1 MNQLLKNPPKWTF
14 FTQKE
19 SSFLIKTQGKKV
31 AFWASGYLEQIE
43 QIAIQKG
50 LEFNP
55 NTWVDLDLSLTW
67 LWGLD
72 QDHSDE
78 NVAFQYKSNLWATC
92 SFDHLL
98 HQTLCLPLSLQSIA
112 TTQPWPIFFESY
124 FKNSVHSEYSLI
136 TFSDESIP
144 HTIWIMYYRHGILA
158 DAHHIYSTHHTLD
171 QITQA
176 YIHKHIS
183 NKWMDETRN
192 DEFQS
197 SHHILS
203 FQEVIPQI
211 MISNEWIEHSQ
222 NNLSIWSHHESSFLK
237 VTQHK
242 KQLIKVAF
250 LTSACVILLISAF
263 LFSSLGSLAIQYYQ
277 NHWTQNNVQK
287 YIALKESL
295 NKREQLN
302 TELAQYLQ
310 LLQKRTPHALILEKT
325 QNALP
330 PQVWLSSWQV
340 IELKQTLKGQTLNES
355 SLNTFLKNLEAQF
368 ELVQLKTRTQKN
380 NKINFEIEIGRP
392 STQDQL

>member
-1 MNQLLKNPPKWTF
+1 MNQLLKHPPKWTF
-14 FTQKE
+14 LTQKE
-19 SSFLIKTQGKKV
+19 SSFLVKTQGQKV
-31 AFWASGYLEQIE
+31 VFWAQGSQEQIE

-55 NTWVDLDLSLTW
+55 NTWIDLDLSLTW
-67 LWGLD
+67 QWDLAPD
-72 QDHSDE
+72 QSEE
-78 NVAFQYKSNLWATC
+78 NVAFQYKPNLWAIC

-98 HQTLCLPLSLQSIA
+98 HKTLSLPYPLQSIQS
-112 TTQPWPIFFESY
+112 TQPWPIFFESY
-124 FKNSVHSEYSLI
+124 FKNSVQSEYSLV

-144 HTIWIMYYRHGILA
+144 DTIWFLYYRHGTLA
-158 DAHHIYSTHHTLD
+158 DAHLVYSTHHSLEE
-171 QITQA
+171 ITQS
-176 YIHKHIS
+176 YIQKHIS
-183 NKWMDETRN
+183 NKWMDDTHS
-192 DEFQS
+192 DDFQR
-197 SHHILS
+197 SHHIISL
-203 FQEVIPQI
+203 QKVIPQI
-211 MISNEWIEHSQ
+211 IISKDWIEHAQ
-222 NNLSIWSHHESSFLK
+222 NSLSIWSHHESSFLK
-237 VTQHK
+237 IDQHK
-242 KQLIKVAF
+242 KQLTKVSYFTA
-250 LTSACVILLISAF
+250 LCVILLISAF
-263 LFSSLGSLAIQYYQ
+263 VFSSLSSLAIQYYQ

-392 STQDQL
+392 TTQDQL